1 MAIIYHEYLHPQIVK
16 VLSPCLSSYKYKS
29 KIWINILAFSILQTK
44 KKKKSWA
51 QTMWSI
57 NS

>member
-1 MAIIYHEYLHPQIVK
+1 MMAIIYHEYLHPQIVK

-44 KKKKSWA
+44 KKKNPGHKLCG
-51 QTMWSI
+51 Q
-57 NS
+57 